1 MDNLTNKMLIENI
14 NTSFLS
20 IIVGIILIVLT
31 FLVGLRLLN
40 ALNTIH
46 QVPKVVKSKNS
57 ELIYTNTV
65 KVIIT
70 LYILGIIYYIATL
83 MR

>member
-31 FLVGLRLLN
+31 FLVGFRLLN
-40 ALNTIH
+40 ALSKM
-46 QVPKVVKSKNS
+46 PKAMRKKNL
-57 ELIYTNTV
+57 ELIYINLIKIVTSS
-65 KVIIT
+65 
-70 LYILGIIYYIATL
+70 YILGIIYYISL
-83 MR
+83 RGIK

>member
-40 ALNTIH
+40 ALNKM
-46 QVPKVVKSKNS
+46 PKAVKNKNL

-83 MR
+83 IK